1 MEENRILIVD
11 DERNVRGLLR
21 KILEE
26 KGYNVAAVATGEEA
40 LEEIKKGD
48 FKLITVDIKLPGISG
63 IEFIKRVRTQGLD
76 TPILIISAL
85 TNAVP
90 IVEAIKS
97 GANDYLSK
105 PFPSQDLVR
114 KVRELVAI
122 DQITFEKLERR
133 IEEKLSEGK
142 YAVAEKMARQLFA
155 LRPSADA
162 HYVYA
167 NVLQKLGNHKLAL
180 RHLRAALSLDPNH
193 KKASEEIQKYEK
205 EHKEKN

>member
-26 KGYNVAAVATGEEA
+26 EGYNVAAVATGEEA

-76 TPILIISAL
+76 TPILVVSAL

-114 KVRELVAI
+114 KVRELLSV

-167 NVLQKLGNHKLAL
+167 NVLRNLGNHKLAL
-180 RHLRAALSLDPNH
+180 RHLRAALALDPNH

-205 EHKEKN
+205 EYEEEN

>member
-26 KGYNVAAVATGEEA
+26 KGYNVSAVATGEEA

-162 HYVYA
+162 ITFMPMYC
-167 NVLQKLGNHKLAL
+167 
-180 RHLRAALSLDPNH
+180 
-193 KKASEEIQKYEK
+193 
-205 EHKEKN
+205 KNSAIIN